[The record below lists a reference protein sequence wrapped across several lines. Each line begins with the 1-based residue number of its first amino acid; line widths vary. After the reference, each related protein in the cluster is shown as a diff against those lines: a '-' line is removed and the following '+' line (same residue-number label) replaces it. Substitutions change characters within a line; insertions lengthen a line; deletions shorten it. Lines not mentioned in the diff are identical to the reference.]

1 MDLAPVGAGDGVSDT
16 DEAASFDG
24 GEAEEDGSDHGRVW
38 AEDQDSDAECG
49 PGRPF
54 WDPPAG
60 MALSFGDRIL
70 GKTKLTG
77 SRSKLK
83 CSRPTWRRYKR
94 E

>member
-38 AEDQDSDAECG
+38 AEDQGSDAECG

-54 WDPPAG
+54 
-60 MALSFGDRIL
+60 
-70 GKTKLTG
+70 
-77 SRSKLK
+77 
-83 CSRPTWRRYKR
+83 
-94 E
+94 